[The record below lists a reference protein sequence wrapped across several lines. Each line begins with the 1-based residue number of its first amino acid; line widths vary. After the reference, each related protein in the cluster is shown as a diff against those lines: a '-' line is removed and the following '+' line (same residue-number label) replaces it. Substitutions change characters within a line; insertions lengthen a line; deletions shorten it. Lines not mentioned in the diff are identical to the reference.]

1 MNKSKTL
8 GQVITPA
15 WIVREILDAADYA
28 GSGILRQYALEPA
41 CGDGAFLY
49 EMATRYMAA
58 AREAGQT
65 LAQTAAEL
73 GEYLVGIEIDTDA
86 HQSCLNK
93 LEILAAKELGIQ
105 VHWRLYCR
113 NTLDIYRHYRQ
124 YFSWILGNPPYIRL
138 HNLSEEMRSRLKR
151 EFRFTHGTTDMYLAF
166 FEMAFYML
174 SPVGKLGFI
183 TPNSFL
189 HNTSYQYFR
198 HFLQQQGK
206 LTAIYDLKSH
216 KVFDGYSTYTAITIF
231 DYAARSSCFIYKE
244 LVSGSFQ
251 ERNRIRFDKLDNKKW
266 VLASHDDSQL
276 ITTIKNGHS
285 ATIQDF
291 FHVQYGFATLRDK
304 IFIGKTTG
312 LGNGLST
319 FNGVKIESTILRPI
333 VKGSRY
339 KGQPEEFEA
348 VLFPYHLHNNRYVAY
363 QEDELQQAFPLA
375 YAYLMA
381 NKAELLQRDTDKN
394 AQWFE
399 FGRSQGIQSSHQ
411 EKIVVSTVINDS
423 VRFYRLPAEVL
434 VYSGIFITQKHPDA
448 DWQMAEKVL
457 GSPAFLRY
465 ARLTGKDMS
474 GGYKAL
480 SGKQI
485 KQFPVDS
492 VKWQSDLFS
501 FNEALAS

>member
-15 WIVREILDAADYA
+15 WIVREILDAADYT
-28 GSGILRQYALEPA
+28 GGGILRQYALEPA
-41 CGDGAFLY
+41 CGDGAFFC

-58 AREAGQT
+58 AKKAGQP

-73 GEYLVGIEIDTDA
+73 GEYLVGIEIDADA

-93 LEILAAKELGIQ
+93 LKILAAEKLGIP
-105 VHWRLYCR
+105 VRWRLYCR

-138 HNLSEEMRSRLKR
+138 HNLSEEIRNRLKR
-151 EFRFTHGTTDMYLAF
+151 EFYFTRGTTDMYLAF

-189 HNTSYQYFR
+189 YNTSYQHFR

-216 KVFDGYSTYTAITIF
+216 KVFNGYSTYTAITLF
-231 DYAARSSCFIYKE
+231 DQAAQSSNFIYKE
-244 LVSGSFQ
+244 LNSGVFF
-251 ERNRIRFDKLDNKKW
+251 ECNRIYFNKLDSKKW
-266 VLASHDDSQL
+266 VLTNHNDNRL
-276 ITTIKNGHS
+276 ISTIKSGKS

-291 FHVQYGFATLRDK
+291 FNVQYGFATLRDK
-304 IFIGKTTG
+304 IFIGKTTEIGDG
-312 LGNGLST
+312 LNI
-319 FNGVKIESTILRPI
+319 FNGAQVESAILRPI

-348 VLFPYHLHNNRYVAY
+348 ILFPYRLHNRRYVAY
-363 QEDELQQAFPLA
+363 QEKELRQAFPSA

-448 DWQMAEKVL
+448 DWQMAEEAL

-465 ARLTGKDMS
+465 AQLTGKDMS

-492 VKWQSDLFS
+492 AKWQSDLFS
-501 FNEALAS
+501 FNEG